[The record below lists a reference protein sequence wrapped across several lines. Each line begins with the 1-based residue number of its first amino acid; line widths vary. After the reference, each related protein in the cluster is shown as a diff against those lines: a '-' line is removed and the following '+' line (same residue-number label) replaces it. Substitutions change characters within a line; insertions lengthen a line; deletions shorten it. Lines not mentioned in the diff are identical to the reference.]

1 MGTTALDENSTV
13 NGNGALDANGYF
25 SDGSHASSDAKH
37 ASFDAFSTNLAGF
50 AIEYKTSEPT
60 PL

>member
-1 MGTTALDENSTV
+1 MGTT
-13 NGNGALDANGYF
+13 ALDANGYF